1 MKIDLIDYPS
11 DYDWMEAKRR
21 ALVTIGK
28 SPVKP
33 PSSEW
38 LYGKCAALRRKPR
51 QRLKGCLFQ
60 CVSIAGAYAM
70 KCMGV
75 VKNNDR

>member
-11 DYDWMEAKRR
+11 DYDWMEAKRLSL
-21 ALVTIGK
+21 AV
-28 SPVKP
+28 
-33 PSSEW
+33 
-38 LYGKCAALRRKPR
+38 
-51 QRLKGCLFQ
+51 CLCQ
-60 CVSIAGAYAM
+60 CVSIAVEYVM